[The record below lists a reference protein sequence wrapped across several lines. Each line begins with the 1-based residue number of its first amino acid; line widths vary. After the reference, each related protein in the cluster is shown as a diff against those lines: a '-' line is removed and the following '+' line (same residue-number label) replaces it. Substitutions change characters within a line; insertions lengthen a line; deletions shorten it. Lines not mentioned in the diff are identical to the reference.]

1 MQLAHAQF
9 PILNEMATATRML
22 VIAAVLGVGYRH
34 RGLIAL
40 FGMGSC
46 AVLAVPHER
55 SKTKNRNSPDDTPG
69 HTEGTSGA
77 LPDVKPKTTVGK
89 LKDPGV
95 QPPENRHVVAY
106 EGYIHKKQPSGVQI
120 PKPSGDVVPPHMT
133 PEEEAALRDLGKS
146 IAKQFKWLSPSSSS
160 G

>member
-1 MQLAHAQF
+1 MGLLTRLLMVGLGGVALWAAPAALLALTIE
-9 PILNEMATATRML
+9 P
-22 VIAAVLGVGYRH
+22 G
-34 RGLIAL
+34 GL
-40 FGMGSC
+40 FNN
-46 AVLAVPHER
+46 PDP
-55 SKTKNRNSPDDTPG
+55 PDDTPG

-106 EGYIHKKQPSGVQI
+106 EGYIHKKQPSGYQI

-146 IAKQFKWLSPSSSS
+146 IKEQFKWLSPSSSS

>member
-1 MQLAHAQF
+1 
-9 PILNEMATATRML
+9 MATATRVL
-22 VIAAVLGVGYRH
+22 GVIGIVVLGVGYRY
-34 RGLIAL
+34 RKLIAL
-40 FGMGSC
+40 FGLGSV
-46 AVLAVPHER
+46 AVLGVPLAFER
-55 SKTKNRNSPDDTPG
+55 SKAINRNSPDDTPG

-106 EGYIHKKQPSGVQI
+106 EGYIHKKQPSGYQI

-133 PEEEAALRDLGKS
+133 PEQEAALRDLGKS
-146 IAKQFKWLSPSSSS
+146 IAKQYKWLLPSSSS